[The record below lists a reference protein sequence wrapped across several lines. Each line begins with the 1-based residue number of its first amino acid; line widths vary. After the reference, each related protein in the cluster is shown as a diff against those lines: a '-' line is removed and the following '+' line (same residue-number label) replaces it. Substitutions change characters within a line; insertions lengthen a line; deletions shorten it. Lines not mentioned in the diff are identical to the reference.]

1 MIDLI
6 VMPVLLLAVFALV
19 GLAPGFFAFQL
30 DQATIT
36 VTNIQAGEA
45 LQGIVQIQGTVQAEG
60 FSGYEVSFSYA
71 SDTTGT
77 WFLIEQGSEQVQE
90 GLLASWDTSRI
101 TDGDYRL
108 RILVT
113 MNDGSVREL
122 VIPDLLV
129 RNYTPFEPT
138 ETPPSRM
145 VTGPEVDRGTLEPS
159 LTAPAETQTP
169 PPVNPGSLTEK
180 DFLRM
185 LGCGA
190 GAAVL
195 LFTVLGLFLAISRQA
210 RRR

>member
-1 MIDLI
+1 MIDLT

-19 GLAPGFFAFQL
+19 GLAPGFFAFQQ
-30 DQATIT
+30 DQAAIT
-36 VTNIQAGEA
+36 VTNIQAGDA

-60 FSGYEVSFSYA
+60 FGGYEVSFSYA

-77 WFLIEQGSEQVQE
+77 WFLIEQGSQQVQE

-108 RILVT
+108 RIRVAL
-113 MNDGSVREL
+113 NDGSVREL
-122 VIPDLLV
+122 VIPDLRV

-138 ETPPSRM
+138 QTPTS
-145 VTGPEVDRGTLEPS
+145 GTAAGSELAKGTMEPS
-159 LTAPAETQTP
+159 LTTPAETQTP

-185 LGCGA
+185 LSCGA

-195 LFTVLGLFLAISRQA
+195 IFVVLGLYLAISRQA